1 MAPSEHEMGGLPHAG
16 RGQAG
21 LVAHQQLEDE
31 HAAQQEE
38 DAVADGE
45 AAEPQ
50 RVEADGGDAEP
61 AEDQHRRDVAG
72 LRARRRGLPLDPR
85 LDGRRPSVRDVDGD
99 PPTVAEAAPCGAD
112 GSESR
117 RAARVR
123 FGPHGIPA
131 RRAGSSVLPGGD
143 RPSAVARHLHDAGL
157 PRHRRGRVADPRARV
172 PGARPGPHH
181 RGQRPRVDD
190 LRQQQRGRP
199 QPPGHEPARVPHVV
213 PHAVQGGRGLQRLAV
228 QGRGV
233 QGVGAARRHR
243 RQRQHLQRRRA
254 VAGVDRPGGRGHDG
268 QRLRPDLRRAAR
280 ERRPRAPD
288 QDQGPAPGAGAA
300 VRVPA
305 GHAPPADHRHRGRRS
320 RRAATSTS
328 CCRSASGW
336 RRTWPTRSSR
346 SRRRS
351 PRSTR
356 RSAAS
361 TWASSWRPAAA
372 PRC

>member
-1 MAPSEHEMGGLPHAG
+1 MES
-16 RGQAG
+16 
-21 LVAHQQLEDE
+21 QLDE
-31 HAAQQEE
+31 P
-38 DAVADGE
+38 D
-45 AAEPQ
+45 
-50 RVEADGGDAEP
+50 
-61 AEDQHRRDVAG
+61 
-72 LRARRRGLPLDPR
+72 LRSYLGVIARRRWLVIFTTLVFLGIA
-85 LDGRRPSVRDVDGD
+85 
-99 PPTVAEAAPCGAD
+99 VAVSLIPEP
-112 GSESR
+112 EY
-117 RAARVR
+117 RVR
-123 FGPHGIPA
+123 AQVLTTGVNDPVSMIFGNNN
-131 RRAGSSVLPGGD
+131 AGDLNRQATSQLAFLTSS
-143 RPSAVARHLHDAGL
+143 RMRFKAAER
-157 PRHRRGRVADPRARV
+157 
-172 PGARPGPHH
+172 
-181 RGQRPRVDD
+181 
-190 LRQQQRGRP
+190 
-199 QPPGHEPARVPHVV
+199 
-213 PHAVQGGRGLQRLAV
+213 LQRLAV

-305 GHAPPADHRHRGRRS
+305 GHAPPADHRHRGRDRGGRQ
-320 RRAATSTS
+320 RRRPAAAA
-328 CCRSASGW
+328 SASW